1 MNRSWKQGFH
11 REAVE
16 AKQGNYLIGQSL
28 SGFVWGE
35 KPSCLFCDWLF
46 LNLEAFTEIHPGLG
60 FDLLT
65 QTTRALEPLQW
76 PPCLVT
82 FT

>member
-1 MNRSWKQGFH
+1 MALFG
-11 REAVE
+11 
-16 AKQGNYLIGQSL
+16 GG
-28 SGFVWGE
+28 

-65 QTTRALEPLQW
+65 QTTRALEPLQTNGL
-76 PPCLVT
+76 LVWLLSHEGPQT
-82 FT
+82 ER